1 MHGSSV
7 RPPVCRAYAL
17 CSATFTLI
25 RVGRLLKPVR
35 LIARFRWHGARWRI
49 MPSPT
54 PINDRERAALL
65 IWRLV
70 FGRIN
75 AVDLRRENV
84 PDGLRV
90 AWLRECFRA
99 WVRQNRSGDF
109 LALVAHA
116 YVSPRVTR
124 RLVQQ
129 ILFYWFARR
138 RFIGLDD

>member
-1 MHGSSV
+1 MS
-7 RPPVCRAYAL
+7 
-17 CSATFTLI
+17 
-25 RVGRLLKPVR
+25 
-35 LIARFRWHGARWRI
+35 
-49 MPSPT
+49 SPT
-54 PINDRERAALL
+54 PINDRERAALIL
-65 IWRLV
+65 WSLV

-75 AVDLRRENV
+75 VAVDLRRENV
-84 PDGLRV
+84 DGLRV

-109 LALVAHA
+109 LALLAHA
-116 YVSPRVTR
+116 RVSPSVTR